1 MKRLIPVAILG
12 LLGSSAVLAQNC
24 SIDLDSND
32 QMKFDK
38 SEVTVSAG
46 CAEITINLHHSGNL
60 PVNAMGHN
68 VVIAATGDYK
78 AVAQDGVKAG
88 LPGDY
93 VPADDAR
100 VIAHTRMIGGG
111 DSVSVTFPGSKLTA
125 GGDYSFF
132 CSFPGHWTLMV
143 GKLIV
148 Q

>member
-1 MKRLIPVAILG
+1 MKRLIPVAVLG
-12 LLGSSAVLAQNC
+12 LLGSGAALAQNC

-38 SEVTVSAG
+38 TEVTVSAA
-46 CAEITINLHHSGNL
+46 CPEITINLHHSGKL

-88 LPGDY
+88 LAGDY

-100 VIAHTRMIGGG
+100 VIAHTKMIGGG
-111 DSVSVTFPGSKLTA
+111 DSTSVKFPGSALTA

-143 GKLIV
+143 GKLV
-148 Q
+148 VE